1 VRDRFSLL
9 LRLYRAIRLATIT
22 SADAPFRGGI
32 HNTML
37 NTLRAATRVATFRLG
52 LATAVFAVVTFA
64 SAARTVEATSTAAAA
79 TRKTVAT
86 SGSAASAYDPESW
99 GASLRGGIDP
109 ALFAL
114 ALEAADH
121 AVSRG
126 TAPDPR
132 TLTVIDFSRP
142 STEKRLWVYDLRSR
156 ALLFHEHVAHG
167 RGSGANMATAFSN
180 VPESNQSSLG
190 LFRTAEAYNGK
201 HGLSLRLDGLERGIN
216 DRARERAIVIHGAEY
231 VNAATAKAQG
241 RLGRSLGC
249 PAVRPEIATSLI
261 NAVKD
266 GGLLFAYYPQQSW
279 LEGST
284 YLN

>member
-1 VRDRFSLL
+1 
-9 LRLYRAIRLATIT
+9 LYRAIRLATIT
-22 SADAPFRGGI
+22 SADAPFRDGI

-37 NTLRAATRVATFRLG
+37 NTLRAAARVATFRLG
-52 LATAVFAVVTFA
+52 LATAVFTVVTFA
-64 SAARTVEATSTAAAA
+64 SAARTVEATSTAASA

-86 SGSAASAYDPESW
+86 IASAYDPESW
-99 GASLRGGIDP
+99 AASLRGGIDP

-167 RGSGANMATAFSN
+167 RGSGANMATTFSN

-190 LFRTAEAYNGK
+190 LFRTAEAYHGK

-249 PAVRPEIATSLI
+249 PAVRPAIATSLI

>member
-1 VRDRFSLL
+1 MFQTLRVAARVAA
-9 LRLYRAIRLATIT
+9 LRL
-22 SADAPFRGGI
+22 S
-32 HNTML
+32 
-37 NTLRAATRVATFRLG
+37 
-52 LATAVFAVVTFA
+52 LATAVLALP
-64 SAARTVEATSTAAAA
+64 TSTAVGRTAEPSTATSAAA
-79 TRKTVAT
+79 SREAV
-86 SGSAASAYDPESW
+86 SAVASALDPSVW
-99 GASLRGGIDP
+99 TPPVRGGIDP

-114 ALEAADH
+114 ALEAASH

-126 TAPDPR
+126 TANPS
-132 TLTVIDFSRP
+132 TLTVIDFSKP

-167 RGSGANMATAFSN
+167 RGSGANMARTFSN

-190 LFRTAEAYNGK
+190 LFRTAEAYMGK
-201 HGLSLRLDGLERGIN
+201 HGLSLRLDGLERGVN

-231 VNAATAKAQG
+231 VNAAAAKAQG

-249 PAVRPEIATSLI
+249 PAVRPDIVKPLI